1 MEEILLSNTYGNGHA
16 NHSLQKPIQQ
26 KNSVNV
32 AKKEAIEDLQTTFG
46 SLRKKFNI
54 DKTNPSIFAIIQD
67 NPCLVKCVH
76 EIRNKNHNK
85 PDFDSIYSAKHEW
98 IKKKIIDAIL
108 DKFENQIEVKS
119 EYSLSNGKFDLILQ
133 ILFDKIQI
141 QYKTKTI
148 AIEIKS
154 GKTVNSKIF
163 CQIER
168 YLVDA
173 DVLLMVRIPTQD
185 VVSIHN
191 DRIINELIEDI
202 SLLRRKTDKILTNS
216 VKKVPGDWCRECN
229 ADCEFK
235 KSPKWNSSSPK
246 GSFEGFEEDLKNVNM
261 VIAKLMILIEQTLE
275 DFQQISNQ

>member
-1 MEEILLSNTYGNGHA
+1 MSNIYDNGHS
-16 NHSLQKPIQQ
+16 NNSQHTPIQQ

-32 AKKEAIEDLQTTFG
+32 SKKEAIEELPTTFG
-46 SLRKKFNI
+46 YIRKKFDTKLPNS
-54 DKTNPSIFAIIQD
+54 SIFALIQD
-67 NPCLVKCVH
+67 NPCLVKCLH
-76 EIRNKNHNK
+76 EIKNRNAPKT
-85 PDFDSIYSAKHEW
+85 DFDSIYSAKHEW

-133 ILFDKIQI
+133 ILYDKLQI

-173 DVLLMVRIPTQD
+173 DVLLMVRVPTQD
-185 VVSIHN
+185 VVPIHS
-191 DRIINELIEDI
+191 DRITNELIEDL
-202 SLLRRKTDKILTNS
+202 SLLRRKADKILSNS
-216 VKKVPGDWCRECN
+216 VKKVPGDWCRECH

-235 KSPKWNSSSPK
+235 KSPKWDSSSPK

-261 VIAKLMILIEQTLE
+261 VIAKLIILIEQTLE
-275 DFQQISNQ
+275 DFQQTSIQ

>member
-1 MEEILLSNTYGNGHA
+1 MSNTYGNGHA
-16 NHSLQKPIQQ
+16 NPSQQNPIQK

-32 AKKEAIEDLQTTFG
+32 SKKEAMEELQTTFG
-46 SLRKKFNI
+46 SIRKKFIIN
-54 DKTNPSIFAIIQD
+54 KTNPSIFAIIQD

-76 EIRNKNHNK
+76 EIRNKNDNK

-119 EYSLSNGKFDLILQ
+119 EYSLSNGKFNIILQ

-173 DVLLMVRIPTQD
+173 DVLLMVRVPTQD

-202 SLLRRKTDKILTNS
+202 SLLRRKTDKILANS

-235 KSPKWNSSSPK
+235 KSPKWNSSSPR
-246 GSFEGFEEDLKNVNM
+246 G
-261 VIAKLMILIEQTLE
+261 
-275 DFQQISNQ
+275 